1 MITIKINN
9 NITKK
14 ELDAIMLERRPEFT
28 MIDDNTGTIGN
39 YAIVEIYLFAND
51 DFDDEKESVADLC
64 KRYTNEEIMQALILM
79 TYEKVDYFDRL
90 PKYIDEFNRSLKSGE
105 PMRFFPDAT
114 NEKEIREYLKDESRF
129 PGANDEDLEK
139 EANETLEK
147 YGDDYF
153 YTPIGTINLNR
164 LY

>member
-1 MITIKINN
+1 MTTIEINN

-28 MIDDNTGTIGN
+28 MIDENTGMIDN
-39 YAIVEIYLFAND
+39 YAIVKF
-51 DFDDEKESVADLC
+51 DEKDPEDLESEKENAADLC

-79 TYEKVDYFDRL
+79 TYEKGDYFDRL

-105 PMRFFPDAT
+105 PMSFYPDAT
-114 NEKEIREYLKDESRF
+114 NENELREYLKEEWQDE
-129 PGANDEDLEK
+129 NIDEYLKD
-139 EANETLEK
+139 

-153 YTPIGTINLNR
+153 YSAIGTICLNR